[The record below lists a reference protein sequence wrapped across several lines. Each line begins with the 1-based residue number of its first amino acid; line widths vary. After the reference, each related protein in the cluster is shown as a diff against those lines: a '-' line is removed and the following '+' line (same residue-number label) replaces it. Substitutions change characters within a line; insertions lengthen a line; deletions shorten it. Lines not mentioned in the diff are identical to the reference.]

1 MGWALNFMRTVIVVG
16 STTVGALALLA
27 TLIIAPQPV
36 NALPT
41 YAQKEGK
48 PCEYCHVNPA
58 GGGVRNAMGRQY
70 EENGHTF
77 KK

>member
-1 MGWALNFMRTVIVVG
+1 LYLSGNRHIQSS
-16 STTVGALALLA
+16 STAVAAFVLLA
-27 TLIIAPQPV
+27 TLIVAPQPA

-48 PCEYCHVNPA
+48 PCEYSHVNPA
-58 GGGVRNAMGRQY
+58 GDGVRNAIGRQY
-70 EENGHTF
+70 EENGRTF